1 MPEKIE
7 NSGTNIHGLLLK
19 ASEKKEKD
27 ARA

>member
-7 NSGTNIHGLLLK
+7 YSGASIHDLLLK

-27 ARA
+27 AR